1 METDQLE
8 NPGQERQF
16 DSELIFTVIS
26 RELIL
31 TVILLCMFFFALSVV
46 NG

>member
-1 METDQLE
+1 MWTDQLE
-8 NPGQERQF
+8 HPGQQNEI
-16 DSELIFTVIS
+16 DSELIVTVFS

-31 TVILLCMFFFALSVV
+31 TIMLLCIFFFALSVV